1 MASGRKKTSSGKKN
15 HGAVVTHGVQKKMIN
30 PVVVLLVSIPHFL
43 FGAVLAAVNWRRLG
57 HPEKAGNIIKWSI
70 MGTIVLIILSVFIPL
85 ETHKKLWPVG
95 IGVNLGVGMFF
106 KQQQM
111 PEYQKDLGKSR

>member
-1 MASGRKKTSSGKKN
+1 
-15 HGAVVTHGVQKKMIN
+15 
-30 PVVVLLVSIPHFL
+30 
-43 FGAVLAAVNWRRLG
+43 
-57 HPEKAGNIIKWSI
+57 